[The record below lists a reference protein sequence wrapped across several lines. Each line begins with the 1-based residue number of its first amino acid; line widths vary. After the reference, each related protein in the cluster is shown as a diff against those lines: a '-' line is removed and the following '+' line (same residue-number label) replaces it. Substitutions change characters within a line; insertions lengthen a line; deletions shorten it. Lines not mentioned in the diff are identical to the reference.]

1 MNIESIK
8 LESIIQ
14 PTSNRDTA
22 SPSNGQVQAK
32 IGQSIEQVREHMQL
46 DPSYQPTFQEKT
58 ILNAIDEINAKLSG
72 QNTEVEVSFH
82 DKTKEMIV
90 KLVNKESKETIRE
103 IPSEKIIDMIVSL
116 CEMAGLYI
124 DEKR

>member
-1 MNIESIK
+1 MNIENIK

-14 PTSNRDTA
+14 PTSNLSVA
-22 SPSNGQVQAK
+22 STSNEQVQVK
-32 IGQSIEQVREHMQL
+32 IGQSIQEVRQHMQQ
-46 DPSYQPTFQEKT
+46 DPSYQPTFQERT
-58 ILNAIDEINAKLSG
+58 MLNAIDEINTKLSG

-82 DKTKEMIV
+82 EKTKEMIV
-90 KLVNKESKETIRE
+90 KLVNKESKEIVRE
-103 IPSEKIIDMIVSL
+103 IPSEKMIDMIASL

>member
-14 PTSNRDTA
+14 PTSNRDIAAT
-22 SPSNGQVQAK
+22 SNGQVQAK
-32 IGQSIEQVREHMQL
+32 IGQSIQEVRQHMQQ
-46 DPSYQPTFQEKT
+46 DPSYQPTFQERT
-58 ILNAIDEINAKLSG
+58 ILNAIDEINTKLSG

-82 DKTKEMIV
+82 EKTKEMIV
-90 KLVNKESKETIRE
+90 RLVNKESKEIVRE
-103 IPSEKIIDMIVSL
+103 IPSEKMIDMIASF

>member
-1 MNIESIK
+1 MHIENIK

-14 PTSNRDTA
+14 PTSNQNVV
-22 SPSNGQVQAK
+22 SISNGYVQAK
-32 IGQSIEQVREHMQL
+32 INQSIQEVKQHMEL

-58 ILNAIDEINAKLSG
+58 ILSAIDEINVKLSG
-72 QNTEVEVSFH
+72 QNTEVEVAFH
-82 DKTKEMIV
+82 EKTKEMIV
-90 KLVNKESKETIRE
+90 RLVNKESKEIVRE
-103 IPSEKIIDMIVSL
+103 IPSEKMIDMITSL